1 MFISLR
7 KLFLAKWFI
16 TFLLCVHQMS
26 HLSWFHFVHCLNLS
40 KSSQLFLSLF
50 EIHFAIFFFIYSV
63 IIEEKWVFTANL
75 LQLNFIISH
84 YWRFVSSNTDA
95 FGSPVQNITLHLCI
109 VSIKICTKEKQMF
122 ALGPFLFLLF
132 LCNMRYFLTLFW
144 SYLVFCFNFVSEQR
158 AILLITGLGTCT
170 TPLHK

>member
-1 MFISLR
+1 MIHYFFIMC
-7 KLFLAKWFI
+7 APDV
-16 TFLLCVHQMS
+16 TP
-26 HLSWFHFVHCLNLS
+26 
-40 KSSQLFLSLF
+40 QLISFCALF
-50 EIHFAIFFFIYSV
+50 ELVKVFPTVFILIWNSFCNILFIYSV